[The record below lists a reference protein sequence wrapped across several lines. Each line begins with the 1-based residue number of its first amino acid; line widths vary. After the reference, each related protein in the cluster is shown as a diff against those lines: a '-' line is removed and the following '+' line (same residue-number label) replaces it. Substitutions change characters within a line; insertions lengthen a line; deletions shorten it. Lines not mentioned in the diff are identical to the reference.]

1 MVSGT
6 ERRRRGMVGILGG
19 MDFRMERSIEPAQ
32 HSSARRPL
40 AEPGRVTFWREFWRP
55 RGPALRSLAV
65 GNERVLAR
73 LRIFL
78 PLVIAA
84 LYAPIAF
91 ASEDLPPLAVGLSFA
106 LLLLI
111 VAQASLVLLRLRHGT
126 VSPVFLLT
134 GSLLNVTVVSGILL
148 VFLLTDQPNVTV
160 NSRVVFCG
168 YFLVIAASG
177 LHYQTRAALIT
188 GLTAIVQYALLVMLV
203 VKLVP
208 QSSYLAP
215 RGYGNLIWADQ
226 VGRLILLAGAT
237 VIAALA
243 VHRSRLAEA
252 WSTRDALTGLHNRA
266 YLDERLYQETLRQK
280 RTQQPLT
287 FAMIDLDSLK
297 TFNDGFG
304 HPAGDRALQ
313 LAATVIQEAFRTN
326 DVVARYGG
334 DEIAVVLPDLPLE
347 GALERLSLLSR
358 ELEEYARREDLREIP
373 TLSIG
378 AAEIPRDAQE
388 VDELVAHADRRL
400 YLAKELGRNQ
410 VVTEG

>member
-1 MVSGT
+1 MESAQPSSPGSVPGPG
-6 ERRRRGMVGILGG
+6 RIAFWR
-19 MDFRMERSIEPAQ
+19 DFWHPR
-32 HSSARRPL
+32 
-40 AEPGRVTFWREFWRP
+40 EPG
-55 RGPALRSLAV
+55 LRSLAV

-84 LYAPIAF
+84 LYTPIAF
-91 ASEDLPPLAVGLSFA
+91 ASENLPPLAVGLSLA

-111 VAQASLVLLRLRHGT
+111 VAEAALVLLRLRHGT
-126 VSPVFLLT
+126 VSPAFLLT

-148 VFLLTDQPNVTV
+148 VFLLIDQPNVTV

-177 LHYQTRAALIT
+177 LHYQTRAAMIT
-188 GLTAIVQYALLVMLV
+188 GLTAIVQYALLVLLV
-203 VKLVP
+203 IKLVP
-208 QSSYLAP
+208 NSSYLSP
-215 RGYGNLIWADQ
+215 KSYGSLVWADQ

-237 VIAALA
+237 IIAALA

-266 YLDERLYQETLRQK
+266 YLDERLYQETLRQQ
-280 RTQQPLT
+280 RTHFPLT
-287 FAMIDLDSLK
+287 FAMIDLDGLK

-313 LAATVIQEAFRTN
+313 IAAKVIQEAFRTN

-347 GALERLSLLSR
+347 GAFERLSLLSG
-358 ELEEYARREDLREIP
+358 ELEERARREGLDEMP

-378 AAEIPRDAQE
+378 AAEIPRDAQIL
-388 VDELVAHADRRL
+388 DELVARADRRL
-400 YLAKELGRNQ
+400 YLAKELGRNH

>member
-1 MVSGT
+1 MF
-6 ERRRRGMVGILGG
+6 GG
-19 MDFRMERSIEPAQ
+19 MDFLMERSVEPGQ
-32 HSSARRPL
+32 HSAPGPL
-40 AEPGRVTFWREFWRP
+40 AGPGRVAFWSDFWRP
-55 RGPALRSLAV
+55 REPALRSLAV

-84 LYAPIAF
+84 LYTPIAF
-91 ASEDLPPLAVGLSFA
+91 ASEDLPPLAVGLSLA

-111 VAQASLVLLRLRHGT
+111 VAEAALVLIRLRHGT
-126 VSPVFLLT
+126 VSPAFLLT
-134 GSLLNVTVVSGILL
+134 GSILNVTVVSGILL
-148 VFLLTDQPNVTV
+148 VFLLIDQPNVTV

-177 LHYQTRAALIT
+177 LHYQTKAALIT
-188 GLTAIVQYALLVMLV
+188 GMTAIAEYALLLFLV
-203 VKLVP
+203 VKIEP
-208 QSSYLAP
+208 HSSYLSP
-215 RGYGNLIWADQ
+215 VSYGRLVWADQ
-226 VGRLILLAGAT
+226 IGRLILLGGAT

-266 YLDERLYQETLRQK
+266 YLDECLYQETLRQQ

-287 FAMIDLDSLK
+287 FAMIDLDGLK

-334 DEIAVVLPDLPLE
+334 DEIAVILPDMPLE
-347 GALERLSLLSR
+347 GAFARLSLIAG
-358 ELEEYARREDLREIP
+358 ELEVQALREGLDEMP

-378 AAEIPRDAQE
+378 AAEIPGDAQ
-388 VDELVAHADRRL
+388 VLDELVARADRRL
-400 YLAKELGRNQ
+400 YLAKELGRNR
-410 VVTEG
+410 VVIEG